1 MSEMKGDIFDGLPHF
16 LAVARH
22 GGFTTAA
29 EAMDVSPAAISKAIR
44 LLEDRYQTKLFQ
56 RTTRRVRLT
65 EAGAELFRRLDHAS
79 DEISDALLA
88 LSTSQ
93 LIPTGTL
100 RLTIPHTAMA
110 YAVEPILERF
120 QELYPRVTLDI
131 SLNDTLVDIVAE
143 GFDAGIRL
151 GEAIDK
157 DMIAV
162 RLTPENRWAI
172 AASPAYLAKV
182 GRPKRLEDLPRYK
195 AILYRFPRTKSLYIW
210 EFEREGKSIRVR
222 MPQHLIVDDRMAV
235 VRLAKMGL
243 GLAFVQDLEV
253 AAEVQSGELE
263 LMFED
268 QISRDDGIFL
278 YFPAAMG
285 SQPKLRAF
293 IDLAKSLTT
302 YAPRSHTSFDRR
314 K

>member
-1 MSEMKGDIFDGLPHF
+1 MSEMKADIFDGLPHF

-22 GGFTTAA
+22 GGFTVAA
-29 EAMDVSPAAISKAIR
+29 EAMDISPAAISKAIR
-44 LLEDRYQTKLFQ
+44 LIEDRYQTKLFQ

-65 EAGAELFRRLDHAS
+65 EAGAELYRRLGRAS

-88 LSTSQ
+88 LSTTQ
-93 LIPTGTL
+93 RIPTGML
-100 RLTIPHTAMA
+100 RLTIPHSVMA

-131 SLNDTLVDIVAE
+131 SLNDSLVDIVAE

-172 AASPAYLAKV
+172 AASPAYLAKA
-182 GRPKRLEDLPRYK
+182 GRPTRLEDLPRYK
-195 AILYRFPRTKSLYIW
+195 AILYRFPSTKSLHIW
-210 EFEREGKSIRVR
+210 EFERDGKNIRVR
-222 MPQHLIVDDRMAV
+222 MPQHLIVDDRMAA
-235 VRLAKMGL
+235 VRLAKNGL

-253 AAEVQSGELE
+253 AAEVRSGELE

-268 QISRDDGIFL
+268 QIARDDGIFL
-278 YFPAAMG
+278 YFPAAME

-293 IDLAKSLTT
+293 IDLAKSLATYTT
-302 YAPRSHTSFDRR
+302 SC
-314 K
+314 